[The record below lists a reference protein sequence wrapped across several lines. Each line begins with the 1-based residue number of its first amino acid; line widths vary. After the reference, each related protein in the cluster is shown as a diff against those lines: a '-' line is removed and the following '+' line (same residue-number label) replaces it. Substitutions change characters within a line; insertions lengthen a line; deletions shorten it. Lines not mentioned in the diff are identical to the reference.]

1 MKIDYHNMPQGA
13 SKLTF
18 AIRYIMNLLRTW
30 YLFHIKYPWVQY
42 KGFVRVMP
50 HTTFAKGMDIQ
61 IGHNV
66 QFGEYC
72 NIAAN
77 VTFGNNIL
85 MAGRV
90 CFVGKN
96 DHQFQTPGELIWNST
111 RGNNGTTIIEDDV
124 WIGHNA
130 TIVGGLTIGKG
141 SIIAA
146 GAVVTQ
152 NIPPCEIWG
161 GVPAKKIKD
170 RFKTANEKSI
180 HLRILELLDGLIF
193 H

>member
-13 SKLTF
+13 NKPTF

-50 HTTFAKGMDIQ
+50 HTTFAKGMDIK

-152 NIPPCEIWG
+152 DIPPCEIWG
-161 GVPAKKIKD
+161 GIPAKKIKD
-170 RFKTANEKSI
+170 RFKTQEEKNKHISFLNSLQ
-180 HLRILELLDGLIF
+180 H
-193 H
+193 